1 MPEGAPA
8 ADESKSTAEMKPATE
23 KKDRSAFWF
32 DLGKAAAMPLAAL
45 ILGFVFNY
53 SLSKSQARD
62 SDMRLYTEM
71 MGRREQADS
80 DLRKD
85 MFKAVLDKFM
95 SSSETMQGTE
105 KLDQQILELELL
117 AYNFHES
124 LDIGPLFK
132 NLHRQILNHE
142 APESAGMRDRLEDL
156 AQEVKAQQLSVL
168 TGGEREL
175 PILTGKERLGMY
187 NQASASLKADLKMDV
202 QLPTIDNPQ
211 GNVMSGLLKDEPQ
224 NLDDRGHLF
233 CLFLDSSDHQPRFR
247 QFKLVFTRYSVLK
260 REVEVWL
267 RVSQPLSN
275 DECKQE
281 DFNPLKAEVDTRFWV
296 GSFAFPMIDNTR
308 LTDRER
314 CAITLGEITDAVP
327 LPVRLSYFPESRAS
341 LKDKPYYDEVMKQMA
356 GKNKP

>member
-8 ADESKSTAEMKPATE
+8 ADESKSTAEVKPATE
-23 KKDRSAFWF
+23 KKDRSAAQI
-32 DLGKAAAMPLAAL
+32 DLLKAVAMPLAAL

-85 MFKAVLDKFM
+85 MFKAVLEKFM
-95 SSSETMQGTE
+95 SNDPKMQGKE

-132 NLHRQILNHE
+132 SINKQVAKLE
-142 APESAGMRDRLEDL
+142 AQEATPDKEMRDRLENL

-168 TGGEREL
+168 TGMERSGKDGGL
-175 PILTGKERLGMY
+175 P
-187 NQASASLKADLKMDV
+187 ASGLLKIDV
-202 QLPTIDNPQ
+202 PLPTIDNPQ
-211 GNVMSGLLKDEPQ
+211 DNVMSGLLKTDPE
-224 NLDDRGHLF
+224 NLDDRGQLF
-233 CLFLDSSDHQPRFR
+233 CLFLDPSGHQPLFR
-247 QFKLVFTRYSVLK
+247 QFKLAFTRYSVAN

-275 DECKQE
+275 AECQQE
-281 DFNPLKAEVDTRFWV
+281 DFNPLKAEVDMRFWV

-308 LTDRER
+308 LSNGER
-314 CAITLGEITDAVP
+314 CAVTLGEITPETVP
-327 LPVRLSYFPESRAS
+327 ARLSYFPESRAS
-341 LKDKPYYDEVMKQMA
+341 LKDKPYYDEVIKQMA
-356 GKNKP
+356 DKNRR

>member
-1 MPEGAPA
+1 MPEGVPA
-8 ADESKSTAEMKPATE
+8 ADESKSTAEVNPATE
-23 KKDRSAFWF
+23 GQDQSAARINV
-32 DLGKAAAMPLAAL
+32 LKAVAMPLAAL

-85 MFKAVLDKFM
+85 MFKAVLEKFM
-95 SSSETMQGTE
+95 SNDPKMQGKE

-132 NLHRQILNHE
+132 SINKQIGKLE
-142 APESAGMRDRLEDL
+142 TQDVTPDREMRDRLENL

-168 TGGEREL
+168 TGMERSGKDGGL
-175 PILTGKERLGMY
+175 P
-187 NQASASLKADLKMDV
+187 ASGLLRIDV
-202 QLPTIDNPQ
+202 PLPTIDNPQ
-211 GNVMSGLLKDEPQ
+211 DNVMSGPLKTDPE
-224 NLDDRGHLF
+224 NLEDRGHLF
-233 CLFLDSSDHQPRFR
+233 CLFLDSGGHPPLFR
-247 QFKLVFTRYSVLK
+247 QFKLDFTRYNVAN

-275 DECKQE
+275 AECQQE
-281 DFNPLKAEVDTRFWV
+281 DFNPLKVEVDTRLWV
-296 GSFAFPMIDNTR
+296 GPFAFPMIDNTR
-308 LTDRER
+308 LSSGER
-314 CAITLGEITDAVP
+314 CAVTLGEITP
-327 LPVRLSYFPESRAS
+327 ETLPVRLSYFPESRAS
-341 LKDKPYYDEVMKQMA
+341 LKDKPYYDDVMQQMA
-356 GKNKP
+356 GKSKP

>member
-1 MPEGAPA
+1 MPDEPPA
-8 ADESKSTAEMKPATE
+8 ADESKGASERAPATA
-23 KKDRSAFWF
+23 KKSRTEEGVDV
-32 DLGKAAAMPLAAL
+32 LKAVAMPLAAL

-53 SLSKSQARD
+53 TLSKSQARD

-85 MFKAVLDKFM
+85 MFKAVLEKFM
-95 SSSETMQGTE
+95 SSSDKMQGKE

-132 NLHRQILNHE
+132 AIHKQVLNLPG
-142 APESAGMRDRLEDL
+142 PESEDMRNRLEDL
-156 AQEVKAQQLSVL
+156 AQEVKSRQLAVL
-168 TGGEREL
+168 SGMERSGNL
-175 PILTGKERLGMY
+175 SDP
-187 NQASASLKADLKMDV
+187 ASAGKLNLTMDV
-202 QLPTIDNPQ
+202 PLPTIDKPQ
-211 GNVMSGLLKDEPQ
+211 DNVMSGLLKTEPQ

-233 CLFLDSSDHQPRFR
+233 CLYLDTGAHEPRFR
-247 QFKLVFTRYSVLK
+247 QFKVVFTRYSVLK

-267 RVSQPLSN
+267 RVSQPLTQA
-275 DECKQE
+275 ECNKE
-281 DFNPLKAEVDTRFWV
+281 DFNPLKAEVETRFWV

-308 LTDRER
+308 LTNGER
-314 CAITLGEITDAVP
+314 CAITLGDISPPSP
-327 LPVRLSYFPESRAS
+327 LSVRLSYFPESRAS

-356 GKNKP
+356 GKNAE